1 MIKQEKIEKFLEQ
14 LGTSSEGKFFLVC
27 GKCGVQDQ
35 LSEDGG
41 DKIEQEID
49 GVYSEYTG
57 HLWDTVN
64 IKCKECGNAISFTK

>member
-41 DKIEQEID
+41 DKIEQEI
-49 GVYSEYTG
+49 ET
-57 HLWDTVN
+57 
-64 IKCKECGNAISFTK
+64 